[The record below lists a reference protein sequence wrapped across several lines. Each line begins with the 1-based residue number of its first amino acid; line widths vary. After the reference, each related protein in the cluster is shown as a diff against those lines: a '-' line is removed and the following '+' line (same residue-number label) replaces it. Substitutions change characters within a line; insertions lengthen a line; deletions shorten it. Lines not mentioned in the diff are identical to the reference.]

1 MQHTFQIETG
11 KTESNPV
18 YLQIKKQLREYIASN
33 KLKADAPIPSVS
45 QVAAMSGVSLR
56 TADMAM
62 LSLIEDGVCYRR
74 PKKGTFVAH
83 SVFSNM
89 GQRRMVGI
97 NCHHSLQEMENNL
110 LEMAVYRGIAEKGQ
124 ELRIVPF
131 FITGEMDENID
142 FYRTSKEM
150 SLTGVT
156 LLSEVSNNKNLD
168 SLKAFPNVRFV
179 LINYDVANFSDAP
192 DNVVGIFNDDFAGGY
207 QAAEYMI
214 GKGHREFAVLS
225 YDVDDE
231 NYHHRIAGFMQ
242 ALNDNGI
249 KVHPKLILN
258 GGNPVGKNFKGLIEI
273 GTELMK
279 QAVSSGR
286 KFDAAL
292 CVNDYLAAGAKEY
305 CQSIKKNISVI
316 GYDNLDT
323 QLSQRMDFPT
333 MAIDF
338 NGMGRKAVEVLSG
351 QAIPAQ
357 KIIRI
362 LPRLIPR

>member
-1 MQHTFQIETG
+1 MLQVETN
-11 KTESNPV
+11 KTAPTPI
-18 YLQIKKQLREYIASN
+18 YLQIKKQLRDYIANN
-33 KLKADAPIPSVS
+33 KLKADAPIPNVS
-45 QVAAMSGVSLR
+45 RVASMAGVSLR

-62 LSLIEDGVCYRR
+62 RSLIEDGVCYRR

-89 GQRRMVGI
+89 GRRRVVGI
-97 NCHHSLQEMENNL
+97 NCHHTLQEVENNL

-131 FITGEMDENID
+131 FITGDMDENID
-142 FYRTSKEM
+142 FYRNSREM
-150 SLTGVT
+150 SLAGVT
-156 LLSEVSNNKNLD
+156 LLSEVSRNDNLD
-168 SLKAFPNVRFV
+168 RLKAFPDVRFV
-179 LINYDVANFSDAP
+179 LINYDIANFSDAP
-192 DNVVGIFNDDFAGGY
+192 GNVVGIFNDDFAGGY

-214 GKGHREFAVLS
+214 GKGHREFAVFS

-231 NYHHRIAGFMQ
+231 NYHHRIDGFMH
-242 ALNDNGI
+242 ALNDSGI
-249 KVHPKLILN
+249 RVHPELVLN
-258 GGNPVGKNFKGLIEI
+258 GGSPSGKNSKGLIGI

-279 QAVSSGR
+279 RTVSSRR
-286 KFDAAL
+286 KFSATL

-305 CQSIKKNISVI
+305 CQSIGKNIAVM
-316 GYDNLDT
+316 GYDNLDA

-333 MAIDF
+333 MSIDF

-351 QAIPAQ
+351 QAVPAQ

-362 LPRLIPR
+362 MPRLIPR